1 MALSLCRFGSSRLC
15 PVAAW
20 GCRHCLGRFESGRA
34 EPFSVS
40 SPPPFGAKGPP
51 FLPLVRADALPLS
64 GHTFQLWRLHTVTP
78 QELARFAKLLQEHRA
93 TLLAKDGAEVES
105 GAGAVDRAGE
115 DEQPLNE
122 MLQSI
127 ASTRNKNAAETVRRI
142 HRALVKLEQRPDEF
156 GLCESCEE
164 EIAPRRLLAM
174 PWAELCVEC
183 QDKARPRTRF
193 SRKTIFDFVD

>member
-1 MALSLCRFGSSRLC
+1 MVDAT
-15 PVAAW
+15 
-20 GCRHCLGRFESGRA
+20 ERA
-34 EPFSVS
+34 EAASLSARFSVS
-40 SPPPFGAKGPP
+40 SRPSMAQKARPFRP
-51 FLPLVRADALPLS
+51 LPLS
-64 GHTFQLWRLHTVTP
+64 GNHLQPWRLLTVTP
-78 QELARFAKLLQEHRA
+78 QELARFAQLLQEHRA
-93 TLLAKDGAEVES
+93 SLLAKDGAEVES